1 VKKPL
6 AYLAGL
12 VRFALRANPGL
23 VLCVA
28 VGLASAVIELLAMAS
43 LLPLLSLVS
52 GGAPTGGRLMPRLLA
67 TLSIPADAE
76 SLLWVALLLFLA
88 RIVTSLLAQTLAV
101 HFGRR
106 VMAQIGSTAF
116 GRIVGHIPLAQI
128 NRQSMGHFIGL
139 AGEEAFRASV
149 VVIALAQF
157 ASTAALTVFYFA
169 AIAHYS
175 PASAALTIA
184 FVAVGAVLGLP
195 TAKASMRLGGRQ
207 VSESRAAT
215 SVFLDAL
222 NNLKTVRAFSAEDYV
237 SQLYSRLLHGY
248 SRTWFWIDEV
258 AVLTR
263 LVPVLL
269 LLGVAGSWML
279 LSSGTFDTQ
288 GLPFMVTLIAFF
300 LRLFPTLGVGVSLAM
315 RIATEARSGK
325 DLTAGLEPLPPA
337 AAQAPIGPVRSIEL
351 DAVSFHHE
359 GTAERPVL
367 DGLTLRLEPGHAYAL
382 TGPSGSGKST
392 LADLLLRFASPT
404 SGRILVNGQPL
415 DSLDAGELRRRIL
428 LVGQD
433 AAIFNDTVASNL
445 RLGVDASDEA
455 VQAAAR
461 AAGADEFIA
470 AMPQGYA
477 TVIQYHGRNLSG
489 GQRQRLAIARA
500 LLRQPDVLIL
510 DESTNALDKATQAAI
525 IDHVLATFADRI
537 VLLVTHDPDLVRRA
551 HATIALAA
559 PPPVP

>member
-1 VKKPL
+1 MKSL
-6 AYLAGL
+6 AYLGRL

-23 VLCVA
+23 VLCIA
-28 VGLASAVIELLAMAS
+28 VGLASAAIELLAMAS

-52 GGAPTGGRLMPRLLA
+52 GGVASGTRLMPRLLA
-67 TLSIPADAE
+67 LLSIRSDAQA
-76 SLLWVALLLFLA
+76 LLWVALVLFAA
-88 RIVTSLLAQTLAV
+88 RIATSLLAQTLAI

-116 GRIVGHIPLAQI
+116 GHIVGHVPLAEI
-128 NRQSMGHFIGL
+128 NRQSMGHYLGL

-169 AIAHYS
+169 AIANYS
-175 PASAALTIA
+175 PASALLTLA
-184 FVAVGAVLGLP
+184 FVAIGAALGLP
-195 TAKASMRLGGRQ
+195 TAKASMRLGARQ

-222 NNLKTVRAFSAEDYV
+222 NNLKTVRAFSAEGYV

-263 LVPVLL
+263 LVPVML

-279 LSSGTFDTQ
+279 LSAGTLDAQ
-288 GLPFMVTLIAFF
+288 GLPFVVTLIAFF

-325 DLTAGLEPLPPA
+325 DLTAVLAAPPPPV
-337 AAQAPIGPVRSIEL
+337 AQGAVGPVRSIAFEG
-351 DAVSFHHE
+351 VSFHHE
-359 GTAERPVL
+359 GAGGRHVL
-367 DGLTLRLEPGHAYAL
+367 EALTLRLDAGRVYAI
-382 TGPSGSGKST
+382 TGPSGAGKST
-392 LADLLLRFASPT
+392 LADLLLRLATPT
-404 SGRILVNGQPL
+404 GGRILVNGAPL
-415 DSLDAGELRRRIL
+415 DTLDAAELRRRIL

-433 AAIFNDTVASNL
+433 AAIFNDTVANNL
-445 RLGVDASDEA
+445 RMGVAASDEA
-455 VQAAAR
+455 LLAAAR
-461 AAGADEFIA
+461 AARAEEFIA

-477 TVIQYHGRNLSG
+477 TPIQYHGRNLSG

-500 LLRQPDVLIL
+500 LLRQPDVLVL
-510 DESTNALDKATQAAI
+510 DESTNALDKATQADI
-525 IDHVLATFADRI
+525 IDHVLALFADRM
-537 VLLVTHDPDLVRRA
+537 VLLVTHDPDLIRRA
-551 HATIALAA
+551 HATIALPG
-559 PPPVP
+559 PPPTVP